1 MTSSWLSPTA
11 ADLALCAFGAVA
23 VVAGMLVVTT
33 RTLVHA
39 ALWLVVSM
47 GGVAGCFLVMGAELV
62 AWLQVLVYLGAVVVI
77 VLFGFMLTRAP
88 VGRSDDLTTSHRLLA
103 GLVAVLATGV
113 LVVVLVDSY
122 GRVVVDLGDRTT
134 TSGSALGRALF
145 SAWVLPFEA
154 LSVLLLAALIGAI
167 AVSRTRDQV
176 GE

>member
-134 TSGSALGRALF
+134 TSSSALGRALF

-167 AVSRTRDQV
+167 AVSRTRDQA

>member
-134 TSGSALGRALF
+134 TSSSALGRALF

>member
-1 MTSSWLSPTA
+1 MSSWLSPTA

-88 VGRSDDLTTSHRLLA
+88 VGRSDDLTTSHRWLA
-103 GLVAVLATGV
+103 VGVAILATAV

-122 GRVVVDLGDRTT
+122 ARVVVDLDQRATVGGT
-134 TSGSALGRALF
+134 ALGRALF

-167 AVSRTRDQV
+167 AVSRTRSA

>member
-1 MTSSWLSPTA
+1 VTSSWLSPTS
-11 ADLALCAFGAVA
+11 ADLALCGFGAVA
-23 VVAGMLVVTT
+23 VVAGLLVVTT

-88 VGRSDDLTTSHRLLA
+88 VGRSDDLTGSHRALAAVVA
-103 GLVAVLATGV
+103 GLATSV
-113 LVVVLVDSY
+113 LVVVTVDTYGHVLVD
-122 GRVVVDLGDRTT
+122 LETRTT
-134 TSGSALGRALF
+134 TGGTALGRALF
-145 SAWVLPFEA
+145 STWVLPFEA

-167 AVSRTRDQV
+167 AVSRARPA